1 MFFFFFLKIKRIK
14 KVMMFNKKKKR
25 KILSLYMKKNIYIY
39 AEFIIS
45 RYKNYKILKNL
56 EILLNFNEL
65 K

>member
-1 MFFFFFLKIKRIK
+1 
-14 KVMMFNKKKKR
+14 MMFNKKKKR